1 MMKMMM
7 AVMCL
12 ALVGSATATTCDA
25 TSIASCQ
32 TSAASGL
39 TSCSGY
45 QTYINCWGS
54 CGVNSTF
61 CASGGAVDTW
71 VASVNAAL
79 SALGGGCTLTNP
91 CTSSTPTPTP
101 AVTTTV
107 QSQKVDL
114 TLPSGTTFDGATK
127 TTYECGYWNTISTK
141 AGASNYCSG
150 ITGTGCTTTN
160 STTNGTTTS
169 TTTCTGTTNTYVT
182 GLSSVGSS
190 YSSSRRGAGVT
201 FTGNTLSSLISAA
214 ALATASGF
222 SATEFTN
229 ALAAAFSAA
238 GITYTAPT
246 GISVG
251 TATQTASA
259 GTIAPVFGLA
269 AAALFAVINY

>member
-1 MMKMMM
+1 MKMMM

-39 TSCSGY
+39 TSCAGY

-54 CGVNSTF
+54 CGVNSTY
-61 CASGGAVDTW
+61 CATGGAVDIW
-71 VASVNAAL
+71 VASVNAAI
-79 SALGGGCTLTNP
+79 SALGGGCTISNP

-107 QSQKVDL
+107 QSQKIDM
-114 TLPSGTTFDGATK
+114 TLSGYTGAMK
-127 TTYECGYWNTISTK
+127 STYECGYWNTIGTK
-141 AGASNYCSG
+141 ASSSTSYCTIAG
-150 ITGTGCTTTN
+150 VGC
-160 STTNGTTTS
+160 STTNATANVS
-169 TTTCTGTTNTYVT
+169 AVTTCTSTTNTYIT

-201 FTGNTLSSLISAA
+201 FSGSTLSSLITAA
-214 ALATASGF
+214 ALSTASGF
-222 SATEFTN
+222 TSTEFLT
-229 ALAAAFSAA
+229 ALSAAYSSA

-246 GISVG
+246 VGTIG